1 MEHRDELLYAWIGR
15 QAGRL
20 TRLAGRHPLATDVAT
35 IVVLALASIFGLASQ
50 HRLTALAIVLCAG
63 LCLPLLLRRRS
74 PLLAFLLVAVV
85 AFCQWLFSV
94 PQIGDAMLLVLLGW
108 IAFQRDLLRCL
119 AAAVLLEVGV
129 VMASL
134 RWATADPVK
143 VFVGLSGM
151 AVAAAVLGITVRQHH
166 ALLASMHER
175 AARLEL
181 ERDQEGQLA
190 AAAERAR
197 IARELHDVVSHN
209 LTVMTALADGAKYA
223 LSRSPEQAA
232 EAIGRVSE
240 TGRQALAEMRR
251 LLGVLHET
259 PDAAEGPFEPQPGLA
274 QLTELVAQ
282 VEAAGVPVSLHID
295 GDTATLSSGLQLT
308 VFRVVQEALTNTL
321 KHARRPAS
329 ADVSLR
335 CGNAEIEVEISDGS
349 GVAATEPD
357 TGVRATTD
365 GRGITGEWAAASGGR
380 GLPGMRERAL
390 AYGGSLTAGPL
401 PDGGWRISLRLP
413 TERRQVAA

>member
-1 MEHRDELLYAWIGR
+1 MEHRDELLFAWVSR
-15 QAGRL
+15 QVGRL
-20 TRLAGRHPLATDVAT
+20 TRLAGRYPLATDLVA
-35 IVVLALASIFGLASQ
+35 IVVLMLASLIGLASQ
-50 HRLTALAIVLCAG
+50 HRLTALTIVLCAA

-74 PLLAFLLVAVV
+74 LLMAFLLVALV
-85 AFCQWLFSV
+85 ALCQWLFSV
-94 PQIGDAMLLVLLGW
+94 PQLADAMLLVLLAW
-108 IAFQRDLLRCL
+108 IAFERDLVRCL
-119 AAAVLLEVGV
+119 AAAALLEVGV

-143 VFVGLSGM
+143 VLVGLTGM
-151 AVAAAVLGITVRQHH
+151 AVAAAVLGITVRQHQ
-166 ALLASMHER
+166 ALLASMQER

-181 ERDQEGQLA
+181 ERDQEGALA

-223 LSRSPEQAA
+223 LSRSPEQAT

-259 PDAAEGPFEPQPGLA
+259 PDESERPFEPQPGLA

-282 VEAAGVPVSLHID
+282 VEAAGVPVSLSVE
-295 GDTATLSSGLQLT
+295 GDPAALSSGLQLT

-321 KHARRPAS
+321 KHAHRPAS
-329 ADVSLR
+329 AGVRLR
-335 CGNAEIEVEISDGS
+335 CGPAEVELEVSDSDS
-349 GVAATEPD
+349 GAVAAGE
-357 TGVRATTD
+357 RAVAGG
-365 GRGITGEWAAASGGR
+365 GRGI
-380 GLPGMRERAL
+380 PGMRERAL
-390 AYGGSLTAGPL
+390 AYGGTLTAGPL
-401 PDGGWRISLRLP
+401 PDGGWQVSLRLP
-413 TERRQVAA
+413 TERGQVSA